1 MTELNIS
8 YALRKLQVKLNYS
21 DEEIMRILNVTKKSL
36 DNYKIRHTN
45 PTPQIIK
52 EIISLIENN
61 KLNIYDLLDIEQDDG
76 YLFHGSK
83 TGGLIGKISTL
94 INKNEP
100 NDFDN
105 GFYLSDSL
113 RNAVSYVIDQN
124 KPVIYRLKKGD
135 VLKGRLYDFSLMKN
149 GEIDWIIYIGL
160 NRRKMLNEDD
170 ERFFK
175 EYYDEKFSN
184 FDVLTG
190 EIADSYNFDVLN
202 DFFNNLKDL
211 DETRKALLLANIGPQ
226 FVMKN
231 EKYANDLQWSEVY
244 VIERNLKKYLVE
256 LIKTK
261 RTVLKKN
268 RNDISSNHIFDKVKT
283 FENVKRKIKEEYEQ
297 RRA

>member
-124 KPVIYRLKKGD
+124 KPVIYRFKKGD

-202 DFFNNLKDL
+202 DFFNNLIDL

-244 VIERNLKKYLVE
+244 VIERNLKNYLVE
-256 LIKTK
+256 LVKSKKTI
-261 RTVLKKN
+261 LKKN
-268 RNDISSNHIFDKVKT
+268 RNDISSDHIFDKVKT

>member
-1 MTELNIS
+1 MIELNIS
-8 YALRKLQVKLNYS
+8 YALKKLQATLNYS
-21 DEEIMRILNVTKKSL
+21 DEEIMRILNVTKKTL

-124 KPVIYRLKKGD
+124 KPVIYRFKKGD

-244 VIERNLKKYLVE
+244 VIERNLKNYLVE
-256 LIKTK
+256 LVKTK

>member
-21 DEEIMRILNVTKKSL
+21 DEEIMRILNVTKKTL

-124 KPVIYRLKKGD
+124 KPVIYRFKKGD

-244 VIERNLKKYLVE
+244 VIERNLKNYLVE
-256 LIKTK
+256 LVKTK

>member
-8 YALRKLQVKLNYS
+8 YALRKLQIKLKYS

-45 PTPQIIK
+45 PTPQIINK
-52 EIISLIENN
+52 IISLIENN

-100 NDFDN
+100 NDFVN

-124 KPVIYRLKKGD
+124 KPIIYRFKRED
-135 VLKGRLYDFSLMKN
+135 VLKGKIYDFSSMKN

-160 NRRKMLNEDD
+160 YRRKILNEDD

-211 DETRKALLLANIGPQ
+211 DETRKALLLANIGTQ

-244 VIERNLKKYLVE
+244 VIERNLKNYLVE
-256 LIKTK
+256 LVKTK